1 MLILTILLIAYMSYL
16 IIKKINFETAVFF
29 IIGLLSVEIVL
40 TTRALNEIIDFI
52 IAISA
57 SIAIL
62 LKKDT
67 NKNVGAIFFI
77 VGSITSFMD
86 LLTEPLITLGLPLII
101 YMLLMQKQRSSI
113 KQDLMDFARIC
124 FLWGMGYALT
134 WLMKWILV
142 SLIYNR
148 DIIHNALQQAK
159 FRSTGMKQ
167 YGYLTVVEKNLRF
180 LSPTVISINLALIII
195 YSIIKLIKNRNGK
208 INIKQNLYTTIPF
221 ICLGILPFIWY
232 LALRQH
238 SYIHTFFTYKI
249 LIITIISIFIIVDK
263 ILEPENKGNEN
274 ERRKDY

>member
-1 MLILTILLIAYMSYL
+1 MSYL

-67 NKNVGAIFFI
+67 NKNVGVVFFI
-77 VGSITSFMD
+77 VGSVTSFMD

-101 YMLLMQKQRSSI
+101 YILLMQKQRTSL
-113 KQDLMDFARIC
+113 KQDIISFIKLSI
-124 FLWGMGYALT
+124 LWGLGYALT

-148 DIIHNALQQAK
+148 DIIQNALQQAK

-167 YGYLTVVEKNLRF
+167 YGYLTVIGKNLKF
-180 LSPTVISINLALIII
+180 LSPIVISINLALVII

-208 INIKQNLYTTIPF
+208 INAKQNLYTTIPF
-221 ICLGILPFIWY
+221 ICSVILPFIWY

-249 LIITIISIFIIVDK
+249 LIITIISIFIIADK

>member
-1 MLILTILLIAYMSYL
+1 MSYL

-113 KQDLMDFARIC
+113 KQDLIDFARIC
-124 FLWGMGYALT
+124 FLWGDGLCTYMANEMDFSIT
-134 WLMKWILV
+134 
-142 SLIYNR
+142 
-148 DIIHNALQQAK
+148 DI
-159 FRSTGMKQ
+159 
-167 YGYLTVVEKNLRF
+167 
-180 LSPTVISINLALIII
+180 
-195 YSIIKLIKNRNGK
+195 
-208 INIKQNLYTTIPF
+208 
-221 ICLGILPFIWY
+221 
-232 LALRQH
+232 
-238 SYIHTFFTYKI
+238 
-249 LIITIISIFIIVDK
+249 
-263 ILEPENKGNEN
+263 
-274 ERRKDY
+274 

>member
-1 MLILTILLIAYMSYL
+1 MSYL

-67 NKNVGAIFFI
+67 NKNVGVVFFI
-77 VGSITSFMD
+77 VGSVTSFMD

-101 YMLLMQKQRSSI
+101 YILLMQKQRNSI
-113 KQDLMDFARIC
+113 KQDLIDFTRIC
-124 FLWGMGYALT
+124 FLWGLGYAFT

-142 SLIYNR
+142 SLVYNR
-148 DIIHNALQQAK
+148 DIIRNALQQAK

-167 YGYLTVVEKNLRF
+167 YGYLIVVGKNLRF
-180 LSPTVISINLALIII
+180 LSPIVISINLALVII

-208 INIKQNLYTTIPF
+208 INAKQNLYTTIPF

-232 LALRQH
+232 VALRQH

-249 LIITIISIFIIVDK
+249 LIITIISIFIITDK

>member
-1 MLILTILLIAYMSYL
+1 MSYL

-29 IIGLLSVEIVL
+29 IIGLLSVEIIL

-67 NKNVGAIFFI
+67 NKNVGVVFCI

-101 YMLLMQKQRSSI
+101 YMLLMQKQRRAI
-113 KQDLMDFARIC
+113 KHDLIDFAKIC
-124 FLWGMGYALT
+124 FLWGMGYGLT

-208 INIKQNLYTTIPF
+208 INAKQNLYTTIPF